1 MSLLLI
7 LIVADAFSFL
17 WKMQISVF
25 WSLILSPDFFNQ
37 HETATILRFVSSRA
51 MLRNVFSVPR
61 CYRPGNPGP
70 RLGTFQILIGIV
82 NLNRAPLKPFLFPFG
97 FPTFSN
103 FTELLGFSEFLNFF
117 WVFQT
122 FIFSKF
128 SGLLGEEVGPEFFTS
143 NTGCSGTVAE
153 WVRASA
159 LLHSE
164 WMVPSLNPGEGR
176 IYFFLVGNGVL
187 NCWQKKNLVSS

>member
-1 MSLLLI
+1 MALLYWRSQVRLLSKIIPRIVIWFDVLMSLLLI

-117 WVFQT
+117 LSFSDFHFFKIFRLIRWRCWPWVF
-122 FIFSKF
+122 
-128 SGLLGEEVGPEFFTS
+128 
-143 NTGCSGTVAE
+143 
-153 WVRASA
+153 
-159 LLHSE
+159 
-164 WMVPSLNPGEGR
+164 
-176 IYFFLVGNGVL
+176 YF
-187 NCWQKKNLVSS
+187 